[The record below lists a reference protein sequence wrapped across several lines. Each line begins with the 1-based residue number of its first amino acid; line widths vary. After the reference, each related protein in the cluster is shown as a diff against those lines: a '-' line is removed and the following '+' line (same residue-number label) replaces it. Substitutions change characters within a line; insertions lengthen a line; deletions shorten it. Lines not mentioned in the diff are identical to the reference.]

1 MYYLTFNIILFDTG
15 GLWGLAAPGQTP
27 DRKFCNS
34 QVTSHKPESDSRSRA
49 GQARQAG
56 REAAVAGSDALDAE
70 TRPSTQH
77 SAGPMQPNIKGDL
90 R

>member
-1 MYYLTFNIILFDTG
+1 MG
-15 GLWGLAAPGQTP
+15 SGLAAPGQTP

-34 QVTSHKPESDSRSRA
+34 QVTSHKPESDSGSRA
-49 GQARQAG
+49 GQAGQAGQAG